1 MRAYFGKCFDSY
13 RRQIDR
19 SVVWDYPR
27 LQNAHTLFLGRSG
40 SGKTTQIKRFVQEL
54 SESNPSARFHI
65 FDVHDDIEV
74 AGASEVV
81 FSEVS
86 PYGLNPLRVGSD
98 PHFGGVNKCV
108 NSFLRIVGKVS
119 GTLGA
124 RQTAMLRT
132 MLLDVYRAR
141 GFDPDDPDT
150 WVVNESESHL
160 VSDGSDGRIY
170 LDVPYAEKDAAKSL
184 GAIWDGT
191 IKVAGR
197 RGLWWVPISE
207 YNGGITR
214 WLPMSV
220 GRMHP
225 TLGDVLTYAKRQLL
239 ISFMGSDQEA
249 VTSLQA
255 FLKVAKAHH
264 KQELEAIKSG
274 VNRPDSL
281 ESSSSAKERAASKAL
296 DAFARYLET
305 TRTGDELEELI
316 KYDKVDNL
324 KSLIDRL
331 ETLKA
336 AGIFKGERPP
346 FEDDASIWRYRIS
359 SLTQEEKRLFVMFRL
374 QELFYSAIER
384 GKSAEIRDVFVL
396 DEVHLYVDESGD
408 DILSTLAREARKFG
422 VQLIA
427 ANQEPKL
434 PEGFIASLGTKVVL
448 GIDQLYFP
456 SAVSKMGLTLDQ
468 LRWVSP
474 KNTLLIQM
482 HDDTKDS
489 GKWQAVLLRKPKGL
503 AAPNE
508 TTNTHAAHA

>member
-1 MRAYFGKCFDSY
+1 MRAYFGKCYVSY
-13 RRQIDR
+13 RRQIDK
-19 SVVWDYPR
+19 SVIWDHPR
-27 LQNAHTLFLGRSG
+27 LQNPHVLFLGRSG
-40 SGKTTQIKRFVQEL
+40 SGKTTQIKRFLQAINETH
-54 SESNPSARFHI
+54 PGARVHV

-74 AGASEVV
+74 PGASEVV

-119 GTLGA
+119 GNLGA

-132 MLLDVYRAR
+132 MLLDVYRSR
-141 GFDPDDPDT
+141 GFDADDPDT
-150 WVVNESESHL
+150 WFVNDAESHL

-170 LDVPYAEKDAAKSL
+170 LDVPFAEKDAAKSL

-191 IKVAGR
+191 IKVANR

-225 TLGDVLTYAKRQLL
+225 TLSDVLTYAKRQLL

-249 VTSLQA
+249 VTALQA

-264 KQELEAIKSG
+264 KQELEMIKSG

-305 TRTGDELEELI
+305 TRTGDEIEDLI

-346 FEDDASIWRYRIS
+346 FDEDASTWRYRIS
-359 SLTQEEKRLFVMFRL
+359 SLTQEEKRLFVLFRL
-374 QELFYSAIER
+374 QELFYAAIER
-384 GKSAEIRDVFVL
+384 GKTDVVRDVFVL
-396 DEVHLYVDESGD
+396 DEVHLYVDENGD

-422 VQLIA
+422 VMLIA

-448 GIDQLYFP
+448 GIDQLYYP
-456 SAVSKMGLTLDQ
+456 AAVSKMGLTLDQ
-468 LRWVSP
+468 LRWISP
-474 KNTLLIQM
+474 KNTLAIQM
-482 HDDTKDS
+482 HDDSSTT
-489 GKWQAVLLRKPKGL
+489 GQWQLVLLRKPKGIPGPETVGNAQ
-503 AAPNE
+503 AA
-508 TTNTHAAHA
+508 TA